1 MKVVCIMCGLRQ
13 LAGAGTNWKFLLSP
27 RPIKLRVNLAPL
39 IIAVGASP
47 LKKNLA
53 NGEKYIEQLWQI
65 HVTTLI
71 NIALLIIAA
80 GASPLK
86 KNSSS
91 KLFAQLGGRGIIT
104 SSGLLL
110 FSSAQ
115 KKEEQE
121 NPVMVIVEKTEI
133 SWRESLRLMQ
143 TLSTRCIFSYS
154 DYNKNTRATI
164 FSPTLFCPGLKMDP
178 GPQKV
183 CPGQCIWEEL
193 LVFEVPAT
201 VNNRFDIQTRTML
214 LFAASFFGKKSSKWN
229 RVKCLRSCLSH

>member
-1 MKVVCIMCGLRQ
+1 MCGLRQ

-39 IIAVGASP
+39 IIAAGASP

-53 NGEKYIEQLWQI
+53 NGEKYIEQISQI
-65 HVTTLI
+65 HVTTLT
-71 NIALLIIAA
+71 NLAPLIIRCESLQKEFLQQAICPTRRT
-80 GASPLK
+80 GYYYIK
-86 KNSSS
+86 
-91 KLFAQLGGRGIIT
+91 RIIT
-104 SSGLLL
+104 FLIC
-110 FSSAQ
+110 A
-115 KKEEQE
+115 KEEQE
-121 NPVMVIVEKTEI
+121 NPVKVIVEKTEI

-214 LFAASFFGKKSSKWN
+214 LFAASFFGKKSSK
-229 RVKCLRSCLSH
+229 

>member
-1 MKVVCIMCGLRQ
+1 MCGLRQ

-39 IIAVGASP
+39 IIA
-47 LKKNLA
+47 
-53 NGEKYIEQLWQI
+53 
-65 HVTTLI
+65 
-71 NIALLIIAA
+71 A
-80 GASPLK
+80 GASPFK
-86 KNSSS
+86 KGFLQQAICSTRRTGYYYI
-91 KLFAQLGGRGIIT
+91 KRIIT
-104 SSGLLL
+104 FLIC
-110 FSSAQ
+110 A
-115 KKEEQE
+115 KEEQE
-121 NPVMVIVEKTEI
+121 NPVKVIVEKTKI

-178 GPQKV
+178 GQQKV

-214 LFAASFFGKKSSKWN
+214 LFAASFFGKKSSK
-229 RVKCLRSCLSH
+229 